1 MPILKNLI
9 KKDYD
14 LLNIKNTKE
23 RPYFFGL
30 GMPGRFNCNFE
41 FDYKDDKDT
50 ILQSIEN
57 EESKIFDHQLRH
69 NSKQNDLNLKNSNFN
84 KIELNFK
91 ISDG

>member
-30 GMPGRFNCNFE
+30 GMPTRFNCNHG
-41 FDYKDDKDT
+41 FDSKDDRDFNQLN
-50 ILQSIEN
+50 IGN
-57 EESKIFDHQLRH
+57 EESKIYDH
-69 NSKQNDLNLKNSNFN
+69 
-84 KIELNFK
+84 
-91 ISDG
+91 